1 MLEENRRIQRT
12 STIVKFIVDTSRPHS
27 RNHLITRTLGKIGVI
42 SADYNGTAPNNEEFW
57 LVGFRKE
64 VTKSQG
70 NPCSGLFILEPLRYI
85 DRTQISYLSP
95 GLYSI
100 EDECGIRYVIPK
112 FKNSFW
118 LMSIPDRRRLVE
130 QSNSH
135 SVVVVNY
142 DINPDGQM
150 VETHVNLGGIN
161 HYTPPVTEDGTPTSE
176 TIADLSFGG

>member
-12 STIVKFIVDTSRPHS
+12 NTIVKFIVDNSRPHS

-42 SADYNGTAPNNEEFW
+42 SADYNGVAPNNEEFW

-85 DRTQISYLSP
+85 DRTQINYLSP
-95 GLYSI
+95 GLYSV

-130 QSNSH
+130 HSNSH

-142 DINPDGQM
+142 NINPDGQL
-150 VETHVNLGGIN
+150 VETHTPIDGIRQF
-161 HYTPPVTEDGTPTSE
+161 TPPYTEDGIDVAD
-176 TIADLSFGG
+176 TIPDLSFGG